1 MSRTEKYRGIFPA
14 CYACYEEDGSVS
26 GERAKQFTG
35 YLMEKGVQG
44 LYVGGSSG
52 ECIYQSV
59 EERKLLLANVMEAAG
74 GKLVVIVHVA
84 CNNTRDSVELA
95 AHAQSL
101 GVDAIASIPP
111 IYFHLPE
118 YAIAEYWN
126 TISAGAPDTDFII
139 YNIPQLAGVSLT
151 LPLLQKM
158 RENPRVI
165 GVKNSSMPVQDIQI
179 FRAAGG
185 EDWVVFNG
193 PDEQF
198 VSGRAMG
205 AAAGIGG
212 TYAAMPELY
221 LAMDQAF
228 REGRM
233 EDAGKLQYKAN
244 EIIGALC
251 SCRANMYAVIKEI
264 LRMNGMDIGGVRA
277 PLINVSE
284 EDLPKIRA
292 CRKMIDE
299 AVAGL

>member
-14 CYACYEEDGSVS
+14 FYACYEEDESVS

-59 EERKLLLANVMEAAG
+59 EERKLLLENVMEAAR
-74 GKLVVIVHVA
+74 GKLVVIAHVA

>member
-14 CYACYEEDGSVS
+14 FYACYEDDGRIS
-26 GERAKQFTG
+26 GERAQAFTK
-35 YLMEKGVQG
+35 YLIGKGVQG

-59 EERKLLLANVMEAAG
+59 EERKELLENVMEAAG
-74 GKLVVIVHVA
+74 GKLVVIAHVA
-84 CNNTRDSVELA
+84 CNNTKD
-95 AHAQSL
+95 
-101 GVDAIASIPP
+101 
-111 IYFHLPE
+111 
-118 YAIAEYWN
+118 
-126 TISAGAPDTDFII
+126 
-139 YNIPQLAGVSLT
+139 T

-179 FRAAGG
+179 FQAAGS

-221 LAMDQAF
+221 LAMDRAF

-233 EDAGKLQYKAN
+233 EDARTLQYRAN

-251 SCRANMYAVIKEI
+251 SCRANMYAVIKEL
-264 LRMNGMDIGGVRA
+264 LRMDGMDIGGVRP
-277 PLINVSE
+277 PLVNVTG
-284 EDLPKIRA
+284 EDLPKIRK
-292 CRKMIDE
+292 CREMIDQAISE
-299 AVAGL
+299 PVCRI